1 MERRPLASSA
11 WGTRASRSDL
21 KSKVEEPGMS
31 ASSAIPF
38 RRGFDALV
46 QKLRATGKL
55 QGGIISR
62 DSLPPSRDQ
71 SLEASSSSRE
81 FFSRGA
87 GLCFLASPFSN
98 SAKPQTL
105 PQGIERRRIVLLKAG
120 ISKIQQNST
129 KGRGRIVAPVSAS
142 LAASRPCEGLPHAP
156 ARSALFPGRN

>member
-1 MERRPLASSA
+1 MPLASRA

-62 DSLPPSRDQ
+62 DSLPTPEDQ
-71 SLEASSSSRE
+71 SLEASTSSRE
-81 FFSRGA
+81 FFFEGRGA
-87 GLCFLASPFSN
+87 LLSCFFFQQFSKTPN
-98 SAKPQTL
+98 A
-105 PQGIERRRIVLLKAG
+105 RA
-120 ISKIQQNST
+120 
-129 KGRGRIVAPVSAS
+129 RG
-142 LAASRPCEGLPHAP
+142 
-156 ARSALFPGRN
+156 